1 MFFIEL
7 CQIFPKGE
15 FKISKFINFLFY
27 VTNELFILVYSQKV
41 HL

>member
-7 CQIFPKGE
+7 SQIFPKGE
-15 FKISKFINFLFY
+15 FKIFRFINFLFY
-27 VTNELFILVYSQKV
+27 VTNELFILFHSQKV